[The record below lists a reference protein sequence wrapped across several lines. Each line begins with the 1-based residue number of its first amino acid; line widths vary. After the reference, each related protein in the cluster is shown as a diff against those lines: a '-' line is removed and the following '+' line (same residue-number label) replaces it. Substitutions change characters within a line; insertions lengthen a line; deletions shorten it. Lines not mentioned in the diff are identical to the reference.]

1 MDPDSYGLSHAAIT
15 VPLMST
21 LARGTFDVEITP
33 GSPELDGDISRFEL
47 IKSFH
52 GDLEGSGTG
61 VMLSGGSPQSGS
73 AGYVAI
79 EVVHGRLGERE
90 GGFALQQFGIMHDG
104 TQTLHYEV
112 VPGSG
117 QGDLAGISGVF
128 NLTIED
134 DGTHRFELDYDL

>member
-1 MDPDSYGLSHAAIT
+1 
-15 VPLMST
+15 MST
-21 LARGTFDVEITP
+21 VARGTFDVEITP
-33 GSPELDGDISRFEL
+33 GTPELDGAVARFEL
-47 IKSFH
+47 TKSFH
-52 GDLEGSGTG
+52 GDLEASGTG

-79 EVVHGRLGERE
+79 EVVRGRLGERD
-90 GGFALQQFGIMHDG
+90 GAFALQQFGTMLNG

-128 NLTIED
+128 SLTIED
-134 DGTHRFELDYDL
+134 DGTHRFELDYEL